1 MEGAF
6 AYPLMLKEAQEVR
19 CHLIRNKVY
28 IPVLWPNVINEVNE
42 ESYEYQ
48 LANSILPLPVDQRY
62 RIEDMEYMA
71 ELICKVVWN
80 RGGVL

>member
-1 MEGAF
+1 MYDNILPYALALRYHTPYGKEGW
-6 AYPLMLKEAQEVR
+6 
-19 CHLIRNKVY
+19 NKVY